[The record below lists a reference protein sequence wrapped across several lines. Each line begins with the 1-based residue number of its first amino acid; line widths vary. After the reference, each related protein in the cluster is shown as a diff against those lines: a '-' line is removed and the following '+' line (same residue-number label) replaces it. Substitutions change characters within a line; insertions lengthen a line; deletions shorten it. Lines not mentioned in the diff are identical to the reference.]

1 MDDRERTK
9 TTVVLSTCRQ
19 QHRLGWK
26 VLKLQAQGES
36 LKALSHA
43 PEAPLSQAN
52 QQHLHLHLQ
61 AVDLISSFNNYLNA
75 LESTHTATKAL
86 PSGQDPEAAQT
97 TNSTEAAEA
106 TQATE
111 ATVQAPEAAER
122 CAREEKPAQKE
133 S

>member
-1 MDDRERTK
+1 MPEPTAGIATD
-9 TTVVLSTCRQ
+9 
-19 QHRLGWK
+19 
-26 VLKLQAQGES
+26 KL
-36 LKALSHA
+36 LALSGD
-43 PEAPLSQAN
+43 PLSQAN
-52 QQHLHLHLQ
+52 QQHLHPHLQ

-97 TNSTEAAEA
+97 TNSTEAA
-106 TQATE
+106 QATE

-122 CAREEKPAQKE
+122 RAREEEPAQKE